1 MEDSV
6 ARVGASEPIA
16 LAAFAGYLL
25 VVLAIGVYATRFSS
39 RGVGEFFVG
48 GRRMNRVV
56 VALSAVVSGRS
67 AWLLLGVTGVA
78 YTQGASAIWTV
89 TGYTVVELVLFL
101 TLARRIRRFAEEH
114 DCVTLPDVFAARFDD
129 RRGGLRLA
137 LAMVLLVFMV
147 GYVSAQFTAGGKAI
161 GASFGLSP
169 GTGVLI
175 TAGIVL
181 GYTMTGGF
189 LAVSLTDTLQAVFM
203 LVGLVILPVVAVMH
217 GGGLGAV
224 RSELAGF
231 DPTLVD
237 PMALSLGA
245 FLGAVGI
252 GLGSPGN
259 PQITI
264 RFMSIEDESQ
274 LRFAAGVATFWNVV
288 MGVGAVSIG
297 LVGRAL
303 IPEVAS
309 LPGADP
315 ESLYPVLA
323 QQHLPPV
330 LFGVVVASI
339 FAAIMS
345 TADSQLLVAAST
357 VARDVYEK
365 VLKRDQ
371 VVDPTRLVRISRG
384 VVVVLVGASLALGVV
399 AADVVFW
406 LVLFAWGG
414 LGAAIGPPLILSLYW
429 RRTTAAGVLAG
440 MVTGTA
446 VTVGWALTPAL
457 KGALYELIPAFCA
470 SALAVVLVSLAT
482 SESEAPTPRS
492 RTSEATAPV
501 NS

>member
-1 MEDSV
+1 MEESV
-6 ARVGASEPIA
+6 GGVGASGPLA
-16 LAAFAGYLL
+16 LMAFVGYLL
-25 VVLAIGVYATRFSS
+25 VVLAIGVYASRFSS

-48 GRRMNRVV
+48 GRRMNRFV

-89 TGYTVVELVLFL
+89 SGYTVVEFVLFL
-101 TLARRIRRFAEEH
+101 TLAPRMRRFAGEH
-114 DCVTLPDVFAARFDD
+114 DCVTLPDVFAARFGD
-129 RRGGLRLA
+129 RGSGLRVTLA
-137 LAMVLLVFMV
+137 LVLLSFMV

-169 GTGVLI
+169 GAGVLI

-181 GYTMTGGF
+181 GYTMAGGF

-203 LVGLVILPVVAVMH
+203 LVGLVVLPLVAMGD
-217 GGGLGAV
+217 GGGFEAI
-224 RSELAGF
+224 RTELAGF
-231 DPTLVD
+231 DPALID
-237 PMALSLGA
+237 PLALSFGA
-245 FLGAVGI
+245 LLGAVGI

-288 MGVGAVSIG
+288 MGLGAVSIG

-303 IPEVAS
+303 IPDVAA

-315 ESLYPVLA
+315 ESLYPALA

-371 VVDPTRLVRISRG
+371 VVDPAALVRLSRWS
-384 VVVVLVGASLALGVV
+384 VVALVAAALALGAV
-399 AADVVFW
+399 AQDVVFW

-414 LGAAIGPPLILSLYW
+414 LGAAIGPPLILALYW
-429 RRTTAAGVLAG
+429 PGTTARGVIAG
-440 MVTGTA
+440 MVTGTV
-446 VTVGWALTPAL
+446 VTVVWALTPAL
-457 KGALYELIPAFCA
+457 KGALYELIPAFVA
-470 SALAVVLVSLAT
+470 SALAVVVVSRW
-482 SESEAPTPRS
+482 RS
-492 RTSEATAPV
+492 
-501 NS
+501 

>member
-1 MEDSV
+1 MQETV
-6 ARVGASEPIA
+6 TGVQAGGGIA
-16 LAAFAGYLL
+16 LAAFVGYLL
-25 VVLAIGVYATRFSS
+25 VVLAIGVWATRFSS

-48 GRRMNRVV
+48 GRKMNRIV

-89 TGYTVVELVLFL
+89 TGYTVVELILFL
-101 TLARRIRRFAEEH
+101 TLAPRIRAFSEEH

-129 RRGGLRLA
+129 RDGRLRLVLA
-137 LAMVLLVFMV
+137 LVLLVFMV

-161 GASFGLSP
+161 GASFGLQP
-169 GTGVLI
+169 GVGVLI

-189 LAVSLTDTLQAVFM
+189 LAVSVTDTLQAVFM
-203 LVGLVILPVVAVMH
+203 LVGLVILPLVAMAH
-217 GGGLGAV
+217 GGGFGAV
-224 RSELAGF
+224 VGELRGF

-237 PMALSLGA
+237 PVALSIGA

-259 PQITI
+259 PQII
-264 RFMSIEDESQ
+264 VRFMSIADQKQ

-297 LVGRAL
+297 LVGRVL
-303 IPEVAS
+303 IPEVAA

-315 ESLYPVLA
+315 ESIYPVLA
-323 QQHLPPV
+323 QQHLPPL

-345 TADSQLLVAAST
+345 TADSQLLVGAST

-365 VLKRDQ
+365 VLKRDEE
-371 VVDPTRLVRISRG
+371 VDPRRLVWLSRG
-384 VVVVLVGASLALGVV
+384 VVALLVVAALLLGVV
-399 AADVVFW
+399 AEDVVFW

-414 LGAAIGPPLILSLYW
+414 LGAAVGPPLLLALFW
-429 RRTTAAGVLAG
+429 KGTTRAGVLSG
-440 MVTGTA
+440 MAVGTL
-446 VTVGWALTPAL
+446 VTVVWELTQALND
-457 KGALYELIPAFCA
+457 ALYELIPAFLLSTA
-470 SALAVVLVSLAT
+470 AVVGVSAAT
-482 SESEAPTPRS
+482 R
-492 RTSEATAPV
+492 RTG
-501 NS
+501 

>member
-1 MEDSV
+1 MQEPVTGVTAGGTV
-6 ARVGASEPIA
+6 A
-16 LAAFAGYLL
+16 LFAFVGYLL

-39 RGVGEFFVG
+39 KGVGEFFVG
-48 GRRMNRVV
+48 GRRMNRYV

-89 TGYTVVELVLFL
+89 TGYTVVELLLFL
-101 TLARRIRRFAEEH
+101 TMAPRIRAFSEEH

-129 RRGGLRLA
+129 RDGRLRLA
-137 LAMVLLVFMV
+137 LALVLLVFMV

-169 GTGVLI
+169 GVGVLI

-203 LVGLVILPVVAVMH
+203 LVGLLLLPLVALGD
-217 GGGLGAV
+217 GGGFEMVAA
-224 RSELAGF
+224 ELQGF
-231 DPTLVD
+231 DPSFVD
-237 PMALSLGA
+237 PLALSTGA

-259 PQITI
+259 PQIVV
-264 RFMSIEDESQ
+264 RFMSIADPGQ
-274 LRFAAGVATFWNVV
+274 LRFAAGVATFWNVL

-303 IPEVAS
+303 LPEVS
-309 LPGADP
+309 MLPGADP

-323 QQHLPPV
+323 QQHLPPL

-345 TADSQLLVAAST
+345 TADSQLLVGAST

-365 VLKRDQ
+365 VLKRDRE
-371 VVDPTRLVRISRG
+371 VDPRRLVWLSRS
-384 VVVVLVGASLALGVV
+384 VVAVLVVAALMLGVV
-399 AADVVFW
+399 AEDVVFW

-414 LGAAIGPPLILSLYW
+414 LGASIGPPLLLALYWKGTTRAGVAAGMGVGTLVLVVWELTPVLQESLY
-429 RRTTAAGVLAG
+429 G
-440 MVTGTA
+440 
-446 VTVGWALTPAL
+446 
-457 KGALYELIPAFCA
+457 LIPAFLL
-470 SALAVVLVSLAT
+470 STVAVVLVSLAP
-482 SESEAPTPRS
+482 AGR
-492 RTSEATAPV
+492 
-501 NS
+501 